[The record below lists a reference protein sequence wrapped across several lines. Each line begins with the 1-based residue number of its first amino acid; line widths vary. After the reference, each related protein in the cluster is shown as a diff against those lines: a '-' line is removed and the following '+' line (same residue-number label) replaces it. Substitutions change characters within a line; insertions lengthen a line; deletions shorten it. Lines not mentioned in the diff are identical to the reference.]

1 MRKEWILL
9 LLLFITAAVNAQY
22 PVLEQTSYK
31 RGLYRNFEE
40 FKNNNPSLPLT
51 YQIFSEDTKPSL
63 FDKRVQRLYELEIR
77 KKEGRKIGPVFG
89 FCDGTYIYIWS
100 RSYKKDAFPLFSDAP
115 LGPNAR
121 FAKLLI
127 LDTISYFEDIGV
139 SAPVGV
145 PVVGPYGITSGG
157 ANPSLYVRGNILDI
171 RTGKLTELT
180 KRILIERI
188 KDDVEL
194 LAVFEKESGKQRK
207 LGEYL
212 MYYTARKRGSRE
224 LPQ

>member
-1 MRKEWILL
+1 MRKEWTL
-9 LLLFITAAVNAQY
+9 LLLFITTAVNAQY
-22 PVLEQTSYK
+22 PILEQTSYK
-31 RGLYRNFEE
+31 RGLYRSFEE

-77 KKEGRKIGPVFG
+77 KKEGRKIGRVFG
-89 FCDGTYIYIWS
+89 FCDGRYIYIWTP
-100 RSYKKDAFPLFSDAP
+100 SYKKDAFPLFP
-115 LGPNAR
+115 EGPVGPNAR

-127 LDTISYFEDIGV
+127 LDTLSYFEDLGAT
-139 SAPVGV
+139 APAGAPLVA
-145 PVVGPYGITSGG
+145 GPYGTMYGG
-157 ANPSLYVRGNILDI
+157 ANPSLYVRGNLLDLG
-171 RTGKLTELT
+171 TGNITELT
-180 KRILIERI
+180 KGRL
-188 KDDVEL
+188 KEL
-194 LAVFEKESGKQRK
+194 LKNDPELSAVFEKESGKQRK

>member
-1 MRKEWILL
+1 MRKEWAL
-9 LLLFITAAVNAQY
+9 LLLFIATVAKAQY
-22 PVLEQTSYK
+22 PILEQTSYK

-157 ANPSLYVRGNILDI
+157 ANPSLYVRGNLLDI

-224 LPQ
+224 LPH